1 MLFLSNLAGWL
12 YNAGMPRKR
21 SPSVD
26 EALLASVE
34 AHPRDLTRTVAEQ
47 IGVSRQTVAGR
58 VRNLVEE
65 GYLARSG
72 TTRPTYVR
80 GVRREGM
87 FRHALKGL
95 AEDQVWSDE
104 VAPLLRGMPANLVD
118 IAHHGLTEMVN
129 NAIDH
134 SEGRHLQVMA
144 RRDAE
149 RLSLWVV
156 DDGIG
161 IFRKIA
167 RALALPDERLALLEL
182 SKGKF
187 TTDPRRHTGEGVFFT
202 SRMFDNFQIVS
213 GDLVFDHDDVEEDDL
228 LYDVEVPRA
237 PHGTTVFM
245 TVSLSSA
252 RTAKQV
258 FDEYSS
264 GPDDYDFAKTVVP
277 VRLAKVGDENLV
289 SRSQAKRLMQRVD
302 KFRCVVLDFDG
313 VGMIGPAFADEVF
326 RVFANA
332 HPHVELGV
340 MRAVPEVQQM
350 IRRAQIAHDNDN
362 GQLPLI

>member
-1 MLFLSNLAGWL
+1 MS
-12 YNAGMPRKR
+12 RKR
-21 SPSVD
+21 SPAID
-26 EALLASVE
+26 KALLAAVE

-47 IGVSRQTVAGR
+47 TGLSRQAIAAR
-58 VRNLVEE
+58 VRTLVEE

-72 TTRPTYVR
+72 TTRPTYVP
-80 GVRREGM
+80 GPRREGL
-87 FRHALKGL
+87 FRYELKGL
-95 AEDQVWSDE
+95 AEDQVWSND
-104 VAPLLRGMPANLVD
+104 VAPMMRGLSSNLMD
-118 IAHHGLTEMVN
+118 ITHHGLTEMVN

-134 SEGRHLQVMA
+134 SEGRHLEVLA

-149 RLSLWVV
+149 QLTLAVI

-161 IFRKIA
+161 IFRKIT
-167 RALALPDERLALLEL
+167 RALDLPDERLALLEL

-202 SRMFDNFQIVS
+202 SRMFDNFQILS
-213 GDLVFDHDDVEEDDL
+213 GELVFDHDDTEDDDL
-228 LYDVEVPRA
+228 LYDVEAPR
-237 PHGTTVFM
+237 PRNGTTVLM
-245 TVSLSSA
+245 TIELASE

-289 SRSQAKRLMQRVD
+289 SRSQAKRLMRRVD

-313 VGMIGPAFADEVF
+313 VSMIGQAFADEVF
-326 RVFANA
+326 RVFAND
-332 HPHVELGV
+332 HPQIELSAIH
-340 MRAVPEVQQM
+340 AVSEVQQM
-350 IRRAQIAHDNDN
+350 IRRAEVARDKDN